1 MICASRQVGKALQPP
16 LTPIPVAGLFD
27 RVGVDVLKF
36 PKSELGN
43 QYAIVFVGYLT
54 KWPEVYP
61 ASGQSALTFSNL
73 FVREVVFRHG
83 VPAQLLSDRGK
94 AFLSLL
100 LREVCEVL
108 GVKKLNTTAY
118 HPQTDGLVEQFNR
131 TLTNMLAKQVER
143 NGSDW
148 DIQLPYVLFAY
159 RSCIQEST
167 QESPFFLV
175 HGRDPRLPSVLDLEM
190 PLKRSELSFIHT
202 KESWY
207 QSSWKHGIPLTRMSR
222 KHRRHKNELMIG
234 SLRRQVLRL
243 VKGVCVHTKG
253 EVNQGL

>member
-1 MICASRQVGKALQPP
+1 M
-16 LTPIPVAGLFD
+16 
-27 RVGVDVLKF
+27 
-36 PKSELGN
+36 
-43 QYAIVFVGYLT
+43 
-54 KWPEVYP
+54 
-61 ASGQSALTFSNL
+61 
-73 FVREVVFRHG
+73 REVVCRHG

-118 HPQTDGLVEQFNR
+118 HPQTDGLVERFNH
-131 TLTNMLAKQVER
+131 TLTNMLAKRVER

-175 HGRDPRLPSVLDLEM
+175 HGQDPRLPTVLDLEM
-190 PLKRSELSFIHT
+190 PIKRSELSLDT
-202 KESWY
+202 YKGELVS
-207 QSSWKHGIPLTRMSR
+207 
-222 KHRRHKNELMIG
+222 ELMEAWDFA
-234 SLRRQVLRL
+234 QKNVQ
-243 VKGVCVHTKG
+243 KAKKA
-253 EVNQGL
+253 QKQA